1 MPLNVEAHSAS
12 SFPNFALPGG
22 LSGVAG
28 MINGASGGSVGS
40 LVSGSMQ
47 TLGYG
52 GQQGGPPN
60 SGQLGPNGNYQQGGP
75 GYQQGVQ
82 GYPGQSMAS
91 SQQGG
96 LPLSQP
102 PPKPS
107 FQKMYVKTTP
117 VESFSDLVSTTHISF
132 LWTMLMLAG
141 GVAIGVACMAPRKK
155 KGKDEA
161 DNKKEDDA
169 SSSSSSSSA

>member
-1 MPLNVEAHSAS
+1 MPLGLEAHSAS
-12 SFPNFALPGG
+12 SFPNFGLPGG
-22 LSGVAG
+22 LSGVSG
-28 MINGASGGSVGS
+28 MINGASGGSVGA
-40 LVSGSMQ
+40 GSMQ

-52 GQQGGPPN
+52 GQQGGNPN
-60 SGQLGPNGNYQQGGP
+60 AGQLGPTVNYPQGMP
-75 GYQQGVQ
+75 GYQQGVPGYQ
-82 GYPGQSMAS
+82 GPS

-155 KGKDEA
+155 KVKDEE
-161 DNKKEDDA
+161 DKKEDDA
-169 SSSSSSSSA
+169 ASSSSSFSSG